1 MILFNP
7 TTTNQFSI
15 IPRDYVSSAFM
26 TIRDDSTNVTV
37 DYILVPRVAGVGN
50 IEIVNDTYN
59 VYNDTYSNLVE
70 GHFYD
75 LTLYSDAQKTN
86 VIYKDRIFCTAQKA
100 EIDADNNYFYKVNK
114 DQYTEYD
121 GNNNDYIVIWEKET
135 KRDNL

>member
-7 TTTNQFSI
+7 TTTNQFTI
-15 IPRDYVSSAFM
+15 IPRDYVSNAYM
-26 TIRDDSTNVTV
+26 TIRDDSTNVIV
-37 DYILVPRVAGVGN
+37 DYTLVPRVNGVGN

-121 GNNNDYIVIWEKET
+121 GFNNDYIVI
-135 KRDNL
+135 

>member
-1 MILFNP
+1 MILFN
-7 TTTNQFSI
+7 TTATNQFTI
-15 IPRDYVSSAFM
+15 IPRDYVSTAYM

-37 DYILVPRVAGVGN
+37 DYTLVPRVGGVGN
-50 IEIVNDTYN
+50 ILIDKDTYAI
-59 VYNDTYSNLVE
+59 YNDTYSNLVE

-75 LTLYSDAQKTN
+75 LTIYSDIAKTN

-121 GNNNDYIVIWEKET
+121 GFNNDYIVI
-135 KRDNL
+135 

>member
-15 IPRDYVSSAFM
+15 IPRDYVSSAYM

-37 DYILVPRVAGVGN
+37 DYTLVPRVAGVGN

-75 LTLYSDAQKTN
+75 LTIYSDAQKTN

-121 GNNNDYIVIWEKET
+121 GNNNDYIVI
-135 KRDNL
+135 

>member
-7 TTTNQFSI
+7 TATNKFTI
-15 IPRDYVSSAFM
+15 IPREYVTSAYM

-37 DYILVPRVAGVGN
+37 NYTLIPRVAGVGN
-50 IEIVNDTYN
+50 IEIIKDTYN

-75 LTLYSDAQKTN
+75 LTLYSDVAKTI

-100 EIDADNNYFYKVNK
+100 EIDADNNYFYKINK
-114 DQYTEYD
+114 NQFTEYD
-121 GNNNDYIVIWEKET
+121 GFNNDYIVI
-135 KRDNL
+135 

>member
-7 TTTNQFSI
+7 QDTNRFI
-15 IPRDYVSSAFM
+15 CIPREYVTSAYM

-37 DYILVPRVAGVGN
+37 DYTLVPRVDGVGN
-50 IEIVNDTYN
+50 ISIERDFYVIYGFNYQK
-59 VYNDTYSNLVE
+59 LVE

-75 LTLYSDAQKTN
+75 LTLYSDAAKTI

-100 EIDADNNYFYKVNK
+100 EIVADNNYFYKVNK

-121 GNNNDYIVIWEKET
+121 GFNNDYIVI
-135 KRDNL
+135 

>member
-7 TTTNQFSI
+7 TATNKFTI
-15 IPRDYVSSAFM
+15 IPREYVTSAYM
-26 TIRDDSTNVTV
+26 TIRDDSTNVIVNYT
-37 DYILVPRVAGVGN
+37 LVPRVAGVGN
-50 IEIVNDTYN
+50 IEIIKDTYN

-75 LTLYSDAQKTN
+75 LTIYSDVAKTI

-100 EIDADNNYFYKVNK
+100 EIEADNNYFYKINK

-121 GNNNDYIVIWEKET
+121 GFNNDYIVI
-135 KRDNL
+135 

>member
-1 MILFNP
+1 MILFN
-7 TTTNQFSI
+7 TTATNQFTI
-15 IPRDYVSSAFM
+15 IPRQYVTTAYL

-37 DYILVPRVAGVGN
+37 DYTLVPRVAGVGN
-50 IEIVNDTYN
+50 IEIIKDTYN

-75 LTLYSDAQKTN
+75 LTLYSDAQKRI

-100 EIDADNNYFYKVNK
+100 EIDADNNYFYKINK

-121 GNNNDYIVIWEKET
+121 GFNNDYIVI
-135 KRDNL
+135 

>member
-1 MILFNP
+1 MILFN
-7 TTTNQFSI
+7 TTATNQFTI
-15 IPRDYVSSAFM
+15 IPRDYVSSAYM

-37 DYILVPRVAGVGN
+37 DYTLVPRVAGVGN

-75 LTLYSDAQKTN
+75 LTIYSDPLKTN
-86 VIYKDRIFCTAQKA
+86 VIFKDRIFCTAQKGN
-100 EIDADNNYFYKVNK
+100 IQLDNNYFYKVNK

-121 GNNNDYIVIWEKET
+121 GFNNDYIVI
-135 KRDNL
+135 

>member
-7 TTTNQFSI
+7 TTTNQFTI
-15 IPRDYVSSAFM
+15 IPRDYVSSAYM

-37 DYILVPRVAGVGN
+37 DYTLVPRVAGVGN
-50 IEIVNDTYN
+50 IEIIKDTYN

-75 LTLYSDAQKTN
+75 LTIYSDAQKTN

-121 GNNNDYIVIWEKET
+121 GFNNDYIVI
-135 KRDNL
+135 

>member
-15 IPRDYVSSAFM
+15 IPRDYVSSAYM
-26 TIRDDSTNVTV
+26 TIRDDSTNVIV
-37 DYILVPRVAGVGN
+37 DYTLVPRVAGVGN

-75 LTLYSDAQKTN
+75 LTIYSDAQKTN

-121 GNNNDYIVIWEKET
+121 GFNNDYIVI
-135 KRDNL
+135 